1 MILCRDCGGIS
12 MQDPLASVK
21 VRRNLFEIT
30 QEGGSRERWMST
42 YRFQYSAKLNTWV
55 LKKATLNVYDS
66 ATGNNT
72 VKKDKVNHSKPI
84 KLQDFNYNAF
94 FNE

>member
-1 MILCRDCGGIS
+1 